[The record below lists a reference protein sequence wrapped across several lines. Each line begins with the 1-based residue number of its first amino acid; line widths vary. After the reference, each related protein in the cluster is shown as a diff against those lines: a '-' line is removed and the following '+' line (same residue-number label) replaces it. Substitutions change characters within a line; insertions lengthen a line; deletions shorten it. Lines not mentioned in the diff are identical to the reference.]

1 MEHDQLTRSCFPTEN
16 SNIAGNITANIS
28 IPTSR
33 PEGGATISA
42 ALFSLYGASLSAS
55 VEYFAV
61 NVTVG
66 KETSSEYVVSDYEVM
81 NSYEAKWRA

>member
-1 MEHDQLTRSCFPTEN
+1 V
-16 SNIAGNITANIS
+16 S

-33 PEGGATISA
+33 PQGVATITA
-42 ALFSLYGASLSAS
+42 ALFSLYGVGLVGS

-66 KETSSEYVVSDYEVM
+66 NETSGEYVTSEYEVPE
-81 NSYEAKWRA
+81 SYEMKWRA

>member
-1 MEHDQLTRSCFPTEN
+1 MCWLTEN
-16 SNIAGNITANIS
+16 SNIVGNITANVTV
-28 IPTSR
+28 PTSR

-66 KETSSEYVVSDYEVM
+66 NETSEEYVASKYEVL